1 MRSYE
6 EVREFCVRKLAQV
19 LYECV
24 ASSHQDRA
32 MLDWLTAER
41 FIAANKQNMDR
52 IYDRFCTKTKALT
65 ECVGYEIFDQVCG
78 RAVWDSLYQ
87 PLRQSL
93 SLPHGF
99 PPHYTHVLF
108 G

>member
-6 EVREFCVRKLAQV
+6 EVREFCIRKLAQV

-24 ASSHQDRA
+24 SCSHHDRA

-41 FIAANKQNMDR
+41 FIASNKAVMDR
-52 IYDRFCTKTKALT
+52 IYDRFHAKTKPLPGSAD
-65 ECVGYEIFDQVCG
+65 YETFDRVCG
-78 RAVWDSLYQ
+78 RVVWDSLYQ

-93 SLPHGF
+93 NLPHGF